1 MKKVRRILFLSF
13 MVVASILVLAA
24 CSKNDNGS
32 KETTDGNQKT
42 TTTKAEQTT
51 IKEESTTDMYT
62 YDMVGEDKTIVL
74 PTEDITKIRIQVPE
88 SELLE
93 YQTVT
98 DLAKIKNFVN
108 GIKKMTF
115 IKGDTKN
122 LATGSSMV
130 VDLYYNEKD
139 YMRISVLG
147 KQAFIT
153 TGDGKVGYFETNDYS
168 VLESLVNAAL

>member
-93 YQTVT
+93 IGRAHV
-98 DLAKIKNFVN
+98 
-108 GIKKMTF
+108 
-115 IKGDTKN
+115 
-122 LATGSSMV
+122 
-130 VDLYYNEKD
+130 
-139 YMRISVLG
+139 
-147 KQAFIT
+147 
-153 TGDGKVGYFETNDYS
+153 
-168 VLESLVNAAL
+168 